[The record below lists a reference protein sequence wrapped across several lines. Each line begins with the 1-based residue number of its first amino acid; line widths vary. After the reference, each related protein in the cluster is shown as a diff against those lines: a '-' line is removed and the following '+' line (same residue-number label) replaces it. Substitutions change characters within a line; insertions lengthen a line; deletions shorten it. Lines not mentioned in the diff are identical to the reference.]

1 MRPGTAIAKKLRYF
15 SAFALILLLAAC
27 NSYSRPWWD
36 NPNYS
41 SSRTTTYQRDTRSS
55 GGTYVVRSGDTV
67 YRIAR
72 MHNVPIR
79 SLIDANRLSPPYAI
93 VTGQRL
99 VIPAGRFHVVERGET
114 VYSISRRY
122 GVDQS
127 SLTSLNRIP
136 APYMINVG
144 QKLQLPSTGSREIQV
159 ADSLSGSGSGSGSRR
174 ASDDDHVGVPLA
186 RPGTP
191 VIERPT
197 RVASVQKKPPLP
209 PTPAPSGAFIWPAR
223 GKILSTFGSK
233 GGGLNNDGIN
243 IAVAEGASVRAAQ
256 SGVVAY
262 AGNELKGYGNLLLVR
277 HANGW
282 ITAYAHNSKLLV
294 KRGDTVTKGQTISYA
309 GSTGSVTSPQV
320 HFEVRKGSKAI
331 DPQTVLGS

>member
-1 MRPGTAIAKKLRYF
+1 MRPVTAIADKLRYF

-41 SSRTTTYQRDTRSS
+41 SSRSTSYQRDTLSS

-136 APYMINVG
+136 APYRINVG
-144 QKLQLPSTGSREIQV
+144 QKLQLPSRGSRDVQV
-159 ADSLSGSGSGSGSRR
+159 ADATPRTRPDSASSSYSR
-174 ASDDDHVGVPLA
+174 ADTVGVPLA

-191 VIERPT
+191 EIARPVQ
-197 RVASVQKKPPLP
+197 VATVQKKPPLP
-209 PTPAPSGAFIWPAR
+209 PTPATSGAFIWPAK

-256 SGVVAY
+256 TGVVAY

-309 GSTGSVTSPQV
+309 GRTGSVTSPQV

-331 DPQTVLGS
+331 DPQSVLGG